1 MDKSELIQ
9 FTEQVTNTY
18 DQLSSTIQEIGKLK
32 DLIQQISIVSE
43 DLQNVMKQVVNN
55 AKLNEFRDQN
65 QSVTAKLKVDIEKI
79 DKDMGVLL
87 SHRHQFVDFMET
99 YKEMIV
105 RFQSTAEEEVKVT
118 NDLIK
123 RVNIMT
129 ANLNMN
135 QNKLNTNLQKANT
148 IINSQE
154 IVTNYQVLNKKLESM
169 NDKINKIE
177 TLLVAK
183 LK

>member
-1 MDKSELIQ
+1 MDKTELIQ

-18 DQLSSTIQEIGKLK
+18 DQLSATIEEIGKLK
-32 DLIQQISIVSE
+32 DLIQQITIVSE

-55 AKLNEFRDQN
+55 AKLNEFRDQT
-65 QSVTAKLKVDIEKI
+65 QTVTTKLRSDIEKI

-87 SHRHQFVDFMET
+87 THRHQFIDFMET
-99 YKEMIV
+99 YKEMIN
-105 RFQSTAEEEVKVT
+105 RFQSTADEEIKVT

-123 RVNIMT
+123 KVNGIS
-129 ANLNMN
+129 ANITMN
-135 QNKLNTNLQKANT
+135 QNRMNINLDKANKAM
-148 IINSQE
+148 NSQE
-154 IVTNYQVLNKKLESM
+154 IVTNYQVLNQKLESM

-177 TLLVAK
+177 SLLVSK